1 MIPREVLNEIRKI
14 LKQAL
19 AVPTQKSVMRGIE
32 QMRALRKEHVGSE
45 EIISEIMC
53 NTEILANCLSISD
66 ESVFIDE
73 NKE

>member
-32 QMRALRKEHVGSE
+32 EMRALRKEHVGSE

-53 NTEILANCLSISD
+53 NTEILANCLSIKD
-66 ESVFIDE
+66 N
-73 NKE
+73 NKGQ

>member
-1 MIPREVLNEIRKI
+1 MIPHEILNEIRKI

-53 NTEILANCLSISD
+53 NTEILANCLSIKD
-66 ESVFIDE
+66 N
-73 NKE
+73 NKGQ

>member
-1 MIPREVLNEIRKI
+1 MIPHEILNEIRKI

-19 AVPTQKSVMRGIE
+19 AVPTQKSIMQGIK
-32 QMRALRKEHVGSE
+32 QMRALRKEYADSD
-45 EIISEIMC
+45 EIVNEIMC

>member
-53 NTEILANCLSISD
+53 NTEILANCLSIKD
-66 ESVFIDE
+66 N
-73 NKE
+73 NKGQ